1 MPGGRARSGMFI
13 KVHDKHVRH
22 ALHPASLLSR
32 YRRYSPCHSA
42 DLLLPAGEGRESARN
57 RALSGDVDE
66 GCWEKGVDMT
76 DSACSASV
84 SVHMIRETRACVTPE
99 LLRANPTDRVR
110 V

>member
-1 MPGGRARSGMFI
+1 MFI

-22 ALHPASLLSR
+22 ALLCTQRLSCPVTAVTHLATLLTYFFLQGKGESR
-32 YRRYSPCHSA
+32 LGTELLVAMLTKRR
-42 DLLLPAGEGRESARN
+42 
-57 RALSGDVDE
+57 
-66 GCWEKGVDMT
+66 EKGVDMT